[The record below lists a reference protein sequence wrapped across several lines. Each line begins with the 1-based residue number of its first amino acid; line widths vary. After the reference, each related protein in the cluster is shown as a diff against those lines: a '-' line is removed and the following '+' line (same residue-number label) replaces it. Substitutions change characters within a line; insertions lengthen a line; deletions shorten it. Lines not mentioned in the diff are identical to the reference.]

1 MPYSLFIADLHLD
14 VRRPALI
21 EAFEAFLR
29 TEARGAEVLYILGDL
44 FEVWIGDDN
53 RAEGLHGALAALQAL
68 TQKGTPVRF
77 LHGNRDFLVGST
89 FARRTGVELMP
100 QRQVIDLYGTPTLVE
115 HGDLLC
121 TDDVAYQ
128 RYRRRIRHPLSLLAL
143 RILPRFIRERMAR
156 DLRELSAQEMAGK
169 STEIMDVNAETV
181 RQVMREAEVR
191 QLIHGHTH
199 RPNVHRF
206 ELDGAPAVRVVLGDW
221 YEQESWLVADSEG
234 LHVVS
239 QRT

>member
-128 RYRRRIRHPLSLLAL
+128 RYRRRIRHPLSLRAL

-169 STEIMDVNAETV
+169 ST
-181 RQVMREAEVR
+181 
-191 QLIHGHTH
+191 
-199 RPNVHRF
+199 
-206 ELDGAPAVRVVLGDW
+206 
-221 YEQESWLVADSEG
+221 
-234 LHVVS
+234 
-239 QRT
+239 